1 MSGAREMEHIVNN
14 IFSSYETRIQSTG
27 EIFNTTH
34 QLLKGFQESF
44 LDTKQEREKINAAL
58 RENLARNGSLRRK
71 DFDNMM
77 QGILSIQDK
86 REKEVR
92 NLLNSYL
99 NEQREMAQALRER
112 LERFKDSLARGEAL
126 RLKEFQSLIK
136 EILAKQDERK
146 DEVTS
151 GLKQF
156 QKEQKIL
163 ESRLKELLAK
173 GNELRIRDFK
183 LMLKEFKAQHRERI
197 ARQEKRRQEVRSM
210 LGDFK
215 KEKIEAAK
223 NWHTMQIKLAYKRA
237 ASNKGVNLSAPKEGA
252 EK

>member
-1 MSGAREMEHIVNN
+1 MEHIVNN
-14 IFSSYETRIQSTG
+14 IFSSYETRIQSIG

-58 RENLARNGSLRRK
+58 RENLAKNGSLRRK

-77 QGILSIQDK
+77 QGILSTQDE

-112 LERFKDSLARGEAL
+112 LERFKDSLARGEAI
-126 RLKEFQSLIK
+126 RLEEFQSLIK
-136 EILAKQDERK
+136 KILAKQDERK

-151 GLKQF
+151 GLKEF
-156 QKEQKIL
+156 QKEQEVLAK
-163 ESRLKELLAK
+163 RLKELLAK
-173 GNELRIRDFK
+173 GRELRIRDFK
-183 LMLKEFKAQHRERI
+183 LMLKEFKAQHQERI
-197 ARQEKRRQEVRSM
+197 ARQEERREGVRSM

-215 KEKIEAAK
+215 KERVEVAK
-223 NWHTMQIKLAYKRA
+223 NWRDVQKKMARRRTKSSERR
-237 ASNKGVNLSAPKEGA
+237 S
-252 EK
+252 

>member
-1 MSGAREMEHIVNN
+1 MEHIVNN
-14 IFSSYETRIQSTG
+14 IFSSYEARIQTMG
-27 EIFNTTH
+27 EIFDTTH
-34 QLLKGFQESF
+34 QLLKSFQESF

-58 RENLARNGSLRRK
+58 RENLAKNGSLRRK

-77 QGILSIQDK
+77 QGILSTQDE

-151 GLKQF
+151 RLKEF
-156 QKEQKIL
+156 QKEQEVSAK
-163 ESRLKELLAK
+163 RLKELLAK
-173 GNELRIRDFK
+173 GRELRIRDFK
-183 LMLKEFKAQHRERI
+183 LMLKEFKAHHQERR
-197 ARQEKRRQEVRSM
+197 ARQEERGEEVRSM

-215 KEKIEAAK
+215 KESVEAAK
-223 NWHTMQIKLAYKRA
+223 KWRDVQKKMAQRRTKSSERTR
-237 ASNKGVNLSAPKEGA
+237 
-252 EK
+252 